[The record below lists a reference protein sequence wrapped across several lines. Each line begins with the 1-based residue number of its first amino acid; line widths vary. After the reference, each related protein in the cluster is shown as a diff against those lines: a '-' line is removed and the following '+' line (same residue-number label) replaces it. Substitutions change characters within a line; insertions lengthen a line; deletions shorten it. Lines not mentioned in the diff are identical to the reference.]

1 MDVQGGHDI
10 FVLII
15 NFLGYDW
22 KPKEMTIGLYE
33 AIKTTSQILANNLT
47 KLLDPYGLRKK
58 IFT

>member
-1 MDVQGGHDI
+1 
-10 FVLII
+10 
-15 NFLGYDW
+15 
-22 KPKEMTIGLYE
+22 MTIGLYE